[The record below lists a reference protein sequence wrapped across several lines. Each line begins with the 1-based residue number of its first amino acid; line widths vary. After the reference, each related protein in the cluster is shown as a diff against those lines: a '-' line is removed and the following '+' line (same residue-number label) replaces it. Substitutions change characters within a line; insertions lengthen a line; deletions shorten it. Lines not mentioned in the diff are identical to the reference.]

1 MNSETGATVGDK
13 FVRLDGS
20 WKDLD
25 LSVENGEE
33 EVVSAARLMFSVEDG
48 SAMVQSRNA
57 GLLFGL

>member
-1 MNSETGATVGDK
+1 MNSETRATVGDK